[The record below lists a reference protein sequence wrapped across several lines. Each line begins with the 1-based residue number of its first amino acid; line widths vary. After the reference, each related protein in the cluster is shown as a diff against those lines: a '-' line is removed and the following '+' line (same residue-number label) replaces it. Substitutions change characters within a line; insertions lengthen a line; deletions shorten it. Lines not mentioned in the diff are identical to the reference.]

1 MATRIYVGG
10 LHSDVSDEELIKLFS
25 THGKV
30 VSIDIQSDVAAETP
44 TSIAFISIEG
54 AQEAQ
59 KAMTALN
66 GKDFMGRK
74 IRVNQA
80 RTMQDT
86 GASGVGRRSF

>member
-1 MATRIYVGG
+1 MATKIYIGG
-10 LHSDVSDEELIKLFS
+10 LHPEVLEEEIIKLFS
-25 THGKV
+25 PYGKV
-30 VSIDIQSDVAAETP
+30 VTIDLRPDPKAETP
-44 TSIAFISIEG
+44 TSIAFISIDG

-59 KAMTALN
+59 KAMTVLN

-86 GASGVGRRSF
+86 GISGSGRRSF

>member
-1 MATRIYVGG
+1 MATKIYVGG
-10 LHSDVSDEELIKLFS
+10 LHADVSEEELERLFS
-25 THGKV
+25 NHAKV
-30 VSIDIQSDVAAETP
+30 LSIEIQNDKLAVLP
-44 TSIAFISIEG
+44 TSIAFIAIES

-59 KAMTALN
+59 KAMTVLN

-86 GASGVGRRSF
+86 GTSGVGRRSF

>member
-1 MATRIYVGG
+1 M
-10 LHSDVSDEELIKLFS
+10 
-25 THGKV
+25 
-30 VSIDIQSDVAAETP
+30 
-44 TSIAFISIEG
+44 AFISIDG

-59 KAMTALN
+59 KAMTVLN

-86 GASGVGRRSF
+86 GISGNGRRSF

>member
-1 MATRIYVGG
+1 MATKIYVGG
-10 LHSDVSDEELIKLFS
+10 LHSEVTEEELIKLFS
-25 THGKV
+25 SYGN
-30 VSIDIQSDVAAETP
+30 VSTIDIFDDPKSESPSA
-44 TSIAFISIEG
+44 IAFISIDG

-59 KAMTALN
+59 KAMTVLN

-86 GASGVGRRSF
+86 GISGNGRRSF